1 MNNHIDDLIVRF
13 PSLATLRPSLNAAVS
28 LIVSAFHSGN
38 KVMTCGNG
46 GSAADAEHIVG
57 ELMKGFLLQR
67 CLSESQKRQLISG
80 GCSEELVLH
89 LQQGVPAISL
99 VAGVSLPTA
108 FANDV
113 DPKAVFA
120 QQVFALGKKGD
131 VLIAIS
137 TSGNSKNVISAINV
151 AKSLGIHCI
160 GMTGCEKCLMS
171 NIVDIHLAA
180 TESKTALIQEM
191 HLPIYH
197 AICAEIEHVLFGGKY
212 VAI

>member
-1 MNNHIDDLIVRF
+1 MNNYIEDLIVRF
-13 PSLATLRPSLNAAVS
+13 PSLATLHSSLDAAVS
-28 LIVSAFHSGN
+28 LIVSAFRNGN
-38 KVMTCGNG
+38 KIMTCGNG

-67 CLSESQKRQLISG
+67 RLSESQKRQLISG
-80 GCSEELVLH
+80 GCSEELVSH

-113 DPKAVFA
+113 NPKAVFA
-120 QQVFALGKKGD
+120 QQVFALGKEGD

-137 TSGNSKNVISAINV
+137 TSGNSENVIAAAQV
-151 AKSLGIHCI
+151 AKAKGIICI
-160 GMTGCEKCLMS
+160 GLVGGKKSLLS
-171 NIVDIHLAA
+171 NIVDVCIAA
-180 TESKTALIQEM
+180 PEINVARIQEL

-197 AICAEIEHVLFGGKY
+197 SICGDVEFELFNTLPM
-212 VAI
+212 